1 MIRIACFWSTIR
13 IVYIVVR
20 TTLFSYALLL
30 AFRHVRGLY
39 RALVEWLRV
48 NNLHGPVPKTTV
60 ITTPFSYG
68 LLIAFGHIRDLF
80 RNLIE
85 RWSASNNLRGY
96 APICTNDFF
105 TRRLYRR
112 VQDCFN
118 RPIASPPDSWI
129 EVVERYSNDHNKT
142 LKRTTSTRRCLNLG
156 SYNYLG
162 FAASDEYCTPRV
174 IESLK
179 KFSATTCSTRVD
191 GGTTTLHAELEECVA
206 SFVGKEAAMVTGMGY
221 VTNSVV
227 LPVLIGKGGLI
238 ISDSLNHNSIV
249 NGCRVSGALVGA
261 FQHNSPS
268 HLEKVLREAIAEG
281 QGNADGQLLTHRP
294 WKKIIVVVEGIYS
307 MEGDVCRLPEIIAVC
322 KKYKAYTYLDEAH
335 SIGAIGKSGRGV
347 CESLRVDTCD
357 EVIEYLKLT
366 CPAHLYA
373 TAISPPAA
381 QQILSSI
388 KVILGN
394 DGSSRGAQ
402 KLARI
407 RENSNFFR
415 SELQKMGFQVIG
427 DNDSPVMPIMVYN
440 PAKISAFSREC
451 FKRNVAVVAV
461 GYPAI
466 KQLMLAR
473 VRICISASHTRK
485 DLLTA
490 LEVISQVGDLVGI
503 KYFPAEP
510 KKLGDL
516 VSIKED

>member
-20 TTLFSYALLL
+20 TTLFSNALLL
-30 AFRHVRGLY
+30 AFRHLRGLY
-39 RALVEWLRV
+39 RELVEWWRV

-80 RNLIE
+80 RNFIE
-85 RWSASNNLRGY
+85 WWSASNNLHGY
-96 APICTNDFF
+96 APICMNDFF

-118 RPIASPPDSWI
+118 RPIASAPDSWI
-129 EVVERYSNDHNKT
+129 EVVER
-142 LKRTTSTRRCLNLG
+142 

-221 VTNSVV
+221 VTNSAV

-249 NGCRVSGALVGA
+249 NGSRVSGASVRA

-281 QGNADGQLLTHRP
+281 EGNADGQLLTHRP

-307 MEGDVCRLPEIIAVC
+307 MEGDLCRLTEIIAVC

-335 SIGAIGKSGRGV
+335 TSK
-347 CESLRVDTCD
+347 

-388 KVILGN
+388 KVILGE
-394 DGSSRGAQ
+394 DETSRGAQ

-407 RENSNFFR
+407 RENNNFFR
-415 SELQKMGFQVIG
+415 SELQKMGFQVIR

-473 VRICISASHTRK
+473 VRICISASHTRE

-490 LEVISQVGDLVGI
+490 LEVINQVGDLVGI

-510 KKLGDL
+510 KKQQCKG
-516 VSIKED
+516 KWWR

>member
-1 MIRIACFWSTIR
+1 MFWSTIR

-20 TTLFSYALLL
+20 TTLFDYALLL

-39 RALVEWLRV
+39 RALVECSK
-48 NNLHGPVPKTTV
+48 NNSV
-60 ITTPFSYG
+60 ITTPFGYG

-118 RPIASPPDSWI
+118 RPIASPHDSWI
-129 EVVERYSNDHNKT
+129 EVVER
-142 LKRTTSTRRCLNLG
+142 

-179 KFSATTCSTRVD
+179 KFSRNHMQSTRVD
-191 GGTTTLHAELEECVA
+191 GGTTTLHTELEECVA

-221 VTNSVV
+221 VTNAV
-227 LPVLIGKGGLI
+227 LP
-238 ISDSLNHNSIV
+238 
-249 NGCRVSGALVGA
+249 
-261 FQHNSPS
+261 SPY
-268 HLEKVLREAIAEG
+268 REG
-281 QGNADGQLLTHRP
+281 WVDN
-294 WKKIIVVVEGIYS
+294 Y
-307 MEGDVCRLPEIIAVC
+307 MEGDVCRLHEIIAIC

-335 SIGAIGKSGRGV
+335 KYRGNR
-347 CESLRVDTCD
+347 EIRREEFD
-357 EVIEYLKLT
+357 VIEYLKLT

-388 KVILGN
+388 KVILGD

-503 KYFPAEP
+503 KYFPAQP

-516 VSIKED
+516 VGIKED